1 MHAAMLHGEYPL
13 QALLYLVG
21 MHRTLERRLA
31 GYDPERHLG
40 GAAFLFL
47 RGMVGA
53 STPLRDGVRDG
64 VCVWRPSTAAVLAAD
79 AVLSGTRS
87 GTRQGGRR

>member
-21 MHRTLERRLA
+21 MHRVLGRRLA
-31 GYDPERHLG
+31 GYDPDHHLA

-47 RGMVGA
+47 RGMAGPD
-53 STPLRDGVRDG
+53 TPLRDGVRDG
-64 VCVWRPSTAAVLAAD
+64 VCVWRPATAAVLAAD
-79 AVLSGTRS
+79 EVLGGLQR
-87 GTRQGGRR
+87 RGGR